1 MQDLLG
7 DTDQCALSQVR
18 RERAAAATRAADF
31 QESRRRLAA
40 KREEKKAV
48 RATGRERVSNVG
60 SKPPPPTRRGVAAA
74 RKKYMVAWYAKRKEA
89 RERGHGG
96 VAQPP
101 SHAGT
106 QTTTI
111 NLRCL
116 GSSKRVLPPAEAEEE
131 SESDSEEEE
140 EGPSVEDLA
149 AFGIVEGTCLPFSFP
164 SVREFTALRERRGAF
179 EEVAARIAADEEE
192 EEEAS

>member
-1 MQDLLG
+1 M
-7 DTDQCALSQVR
+7 S
-18 RERAAAATRAADF
+18 
-31 QESRRRLAA
+31 
-40 KREEKKAV
+40 
-48 RATGRERVSNVG
+48 
-60 SKPPPPTRRGVAAA
+60 RGVAAA
-74 RKKYMVAWYAKRKEA
+74 RKKYKVAWYAKRKEA

-106 QTTTI
+106 QTTTS

-149 AFGIVEGTCLPFSFP
+149 AFGVEEGTCLPFSFP
-164 SVREFTALRERRGAF
+164 SVREFSARREMRGAF
-179 EEVAARIAADEEE
+179 EEAAARIAAEEEEE